1 MQNNDIE
8 TNEVFLSKT
17 EEALRTLKKH
27 EKALSSDVRL
37 LRVVKRLHRLGL
49 SGAVRLLGKRH
60 LSSLQQPHRSCP

>member
-27 EKALSSDVRL
+27 EKAIR
-37 LRVVKRLHRLGL
+37 
-49 SGAVRLLGKRH
+49 
-60 LSSLQQPHRSCP
+60 